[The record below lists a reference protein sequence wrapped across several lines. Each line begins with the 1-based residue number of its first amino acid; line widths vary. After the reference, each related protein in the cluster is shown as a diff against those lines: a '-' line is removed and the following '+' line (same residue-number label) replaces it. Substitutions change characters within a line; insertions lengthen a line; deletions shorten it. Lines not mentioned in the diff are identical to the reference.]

1 MSAAAD
7 LTWTLQD
14 PKPEILSLFG
24 TAPLGLAHC
33 EQLGHIIAMN
43 SALEQLTGIR
53 FDKCRSIRLPELVD
67 ADERAEMEHRLV
79 ELAKGTRDSFRM
91 NSPAVGNRT
100 PLQWTVW
107 KFSGVHDSPHSVMAL
122 AYALPDDSTT
132 GQHLRQAARLE
143 AVGRLAGGVAHDFNN
158 LLTGMLLYCDLAI
171 SSLDPGHRARK
182 YTDEIRRTGM
192 QASGLVR
199 QLLAVARPGNSQVRL
214 LSLNEIAEGLRN
226 LLLRLV
232 GGNIELKLQL
242 DPNLGLVQ
250 MDPTQAQQILL
261 NLVLNA
267 RDAMPHGGQIRVES
281 RNCKLQILIDPESS
295 GNSMLPCAVL
305 SVEDTGD
312 GMDAATRARLFEPF
326 FTTKAGKGTG
336 LGLVTVHDIV
346 IASGGLIHVSSEP
359 GRGTRFSIFLPLA
372 PEPLNT
378 ASRNDFYPVNH
389 GEVPSS
395 NEED

>member
-1 MSAAAD
+1 
-7 LTWTLQD
+7 
-14 PKPEILSLFG
+14 
-24 TAPLGLAHC
+24 
-33 EQLGHIIAMN
+33 
-43 SALEQLTGIR
+43 
-53 FDKCRSIRLPELVD
+53 
-67 ADERAEMEHRLV
+67 
-79 ELAKGTRDSFRM
+79 
-91 NSPAVGNRT
+91 
-100 PLQWTVW
+100 
-107 KFSGVHDSPHSVMAL
+107 
-122 AYALPDDSTT
+122 
-132 GQHLRQAARLE
+132 LE

-171 SSLDPGHRARK
+171 SSLEPGHRARK

-199 QLLAVARPGNSQVRL
+199 QLLAVARPGNSQPRL
-214 LSLNEIAEGLRN
+214 LSFNEIAENLRN

-242 DPNLGLVQ
+242 DPNLGVVQ
-250 MDPTQAQQILL
+250 MDPTQAQQMLL

-281 RNCKLQILIDPESS
+281 RNCKLQILTEPESD

-305 SVEDTGD
+305 SIEDTGD

-372 PEPLNT
+372 PDALHT
-378 ASRNDFYPVNH
+378 AARNDFCPLNQD
-389 GEVPSS
+389 EVFSS

>member
-1 MSAAAD
+1 
-7 LTWTLQD
+7 
-14 PKPEILSLFG
+14 
-24 TAPLGLAHC
+24 
-33 EQLGHIIAMN
+33 
-43 SALEQLTGIR
+43 
-53 FDKCRSIRLPELVD
+53 
-67 ADERAEMEHRLV
+67 
-79 ELAKGTRDSFRM
+79 
-91 NSPAVGNRT
+91 
-100 PLQWTVW
+100 
-107 KFSGVHDSPHSVMAL
+107 
-122 AYALPDDSTT
+122 
-132 GQHLRQAARLE
+132 
-143 AVGRLAGGVAHDFNN
+143 
-158 LLTGMLLYCDLAI
+158 
-171 SSLDPGHRARK
+171 
-182 YTDEIRRTGM
+182 M

-199 QLLAVARPGNSQVRL
+199 QLLAVARPGNSQPRL
-214 LSLNEIAEGLRN
+214 LSFNEIAEGLRN

-232 GGNIELKLQL
+232 GGNIELNLQL

-267 RDAMPHGGQIRVES
+267 RDAMPHGGQIHVES
-281 RNCKLQILIDPESS
+281 RNCKLQILTDPESS
-295 GNSMLPCAVL
+295 GNSTLPCAVL

-372 PEPLNT
+372 PDALNT
-378 ASRNDFYPVNH
+378 ASRNDFYPVND
-389 GEVPSS
+389 GEVFSS